1 MVRVILYDDNSVF
14 REAMEDAFAY
24 SKKVYLAKSFENAER
39 AVAQVKEY
47 QPDVVLMDI
56 EMPKKSG
63 LEALSEISKASPDT
77 KVLVQTQFEDNH
89 RLFTALTRGAWGY
102 ILKTNSIDEVEEAI
116 VEVHKGGLYYS
127 TEIASKVR
135 DFFFNKKIQESVDY
149 IALTDKESQ
158 VLNHLVKGMTNK
170 EIASLMFVSNETI
183 KTHLSNIYDKLHV
196 TSRSQAVI
204 KAIENKL
211 V

>member
-1 MVRVILYDDNSVF
+1 MVRVILYDDNKVF
-14 REAMEDAFAY
+14 REAMEDAFSY
-24 SKKVYLAKSFENAER
+24 SKKVYLTKSFEDAMR
-39 AVAQVKEY
+39 VVADVRDY
-47 QPDVVLMDI
+47 QPDVVVMDI

-63 LEALSEISKASPDT
+63 LDALLEISQSSPNT
-77 KVLVQTQFEDNH
+77 KVLMQTQFEDNH
-89 RLFTALTRGAWGY
+89 RIFTALARGAWGY
-102 ILKTNSIDEVEEAI
+102 VLKTSSIDEVEDAI

-135 DFFFNKKIQESVDY
+135 NFFIEKKIQKSVDY
-149 IALTDKESQ
+149 VALTDKESE
-158 VLNHLVKGMTNK
+158 VLNYLVKGMKNK
-170 EIASLMFVSNETI
+170 EIAMAMFVSNETI
-183 KTHLSNIYDKLHV
+183 KTHLSNIYHKLHV